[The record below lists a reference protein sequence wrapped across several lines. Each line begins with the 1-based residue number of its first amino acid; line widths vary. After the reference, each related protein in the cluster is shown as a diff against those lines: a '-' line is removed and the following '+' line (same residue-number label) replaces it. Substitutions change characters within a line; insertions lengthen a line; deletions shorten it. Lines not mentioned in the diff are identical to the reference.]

1 MRFPFDKLLLEM
13 LNGPPLIIFIGDNS
27 TNFRVTK
34 FDQEKKKRKLKIEI
48 NPREDFFFDF
58 SSISSDELEFK
69 RDAKAWSTKQM
80 IVFPN

>member
-13 LNGPPLIIFIGDNS
+13 LNGPPLIIFIGDNL
-27 TNFRVTK
+27 TNFRHEFK
-34 FDQEKKKRKLKIEI
+34 KKKRKLKIEI